1 MSESTAQPVP
11 TATDLAANEAPTQV
25 AEVAAEVGFKVFAGN
40 LTYSTDEAALKNFFS
55 AFNDEISSIQIIFH
69 GPRSAGYGFVTF
81 KTEDAANKSIEALD
95 KKELDGRPV
104 IVERARPMD
113 HTKEKKPRGRKLG
126 GRRGDKA
133 VPGETSDAP
142 KTDGEAATAEPAVNG
157 EAAPKPKK
165 KRNTKKKT
173 KKPAA
178 EGEAVNGTADAAP
191 ATEGA
196 EPTSGAEKTKKP
208 RKPKAPR
215 RPRGEAPTGEPSK
228 SVLFV
233 ANLAYSVDETAL
245 TEFFTDNGVTV
256 NSARVVRWRWGT
268 PRKSKG
274 YAFVDVGG
282 EEEQKKAMDAVQG
295 KSIADREVTVKI
307 AVNSGHKEGE
317 EDKAEGAPAADHAEP
332 VVAA

>member
-11 TATDLAANEAPTQV
+11 TATNEAPTQV
-25 AEVAAEVGFKVFAGN
+25 TEVAAEVGFKVFAGN

-69 GPRSAGYGFVTF
+69 GPRSAGYGFVSF

-95 KKELDGRPV
+95 KQELDGRPV

-126 GRRGDKA
+126 GRRGDKG
-133 VPGETSDAP
+133 VPGEASDAP
-142 KTDGEAATAEPAVNG
+142 KTDGEAAPTEHAVNG

-165 KRNTKKKT
+165 KRNTKKRT

-178 EGEAVNGTADAAP
+178 EGEAVNGTTDAAP
-191 ATEGA
+191 AEGA
-196 EPTSGAEKTKKP
+196 EPTSGAERTRKP

-233 ANLAYSVDETAL
+233 ANLAYSVDEATL
-245 TEFFTDNGVTV
+245 TDFFTENGVTV
-256 NSARVVRWRWGT
+256 TSARVVRWRWGT

-307 AVNSGHKEGE
+307 AVNSGHREGE
-317 EDKAEGAPAADHAEP
+317 EDKVEAAEP
-332 VVAA
+332 ATDPSEHVVA

>member
-55 AFNDEISSIQIIFH
+55 AFNDEIASIQIIFH

-104 IVERARPMD
+104 IVERARPID

-133 VPGETSDAP
+133 VPGEASDVP
-142 KTDGEAATAEPAVNG
+142 KTDGEAAPATNG

-178 EGEAVNGTADAAP
+178 EGATEGVNGTAEATP
-191 ATEGA
+191 ATDGA
-196 EPTSGAEKTKKP
+196 EPATGAERTKKP

-233 ANLAYSVDETAL
+233 ANLAYSVDEAAL
-245 TEFFTDNGVTV
+245 TDFFTSNGVTV

-282 EEEQKKAMDAVQG
+282 EEEQQKAIEAVQG

-307 AVNSGHKEGE
+307 AVNSGHRDGE
-317 EDKAEGAPAADHAEP
+317 EDKAEAGHAEP